1 MTNSSVEQQDE
12 VCLNSFLCY
21 DLVCKMQIGWGKLHS
36 SFPLI
41 TFQVTGLLCFK
52 NQQEAGTKTQICESE
67 FEQDKLGQSGSV
79 SLFFCGGAALPPA
92 VFPARS
98 LQTFQWCMDVFKPF
112 VSWIGQQSQSIIADV
127 PWSWKQEFMCIVAF
141 SLCHWAWGSPASHR
155 RCFSWWQHHEPPP
168 WSRESVLSGPH
179 PSPHIDTHT
188 SAHEDDSSSSQPSY
202 NREQIWLFGQQ

>member
-1 MTNSSVEQQDE
+1 MDFPTILAILMTNSSVEQQDK

-41 TFQVTGLLCFK
+41 TFQVIGLLCFK
-52 NQQEAGTKTQICESE
+52 NQQEARTKTQICESE

-79 SLFFCGGAALPPA
+79 LLFFRGGADLPPA

-112 VSWIGQQSQSIIADV
+112 VIWIGHQSQSWCPLKLKARV
-127 PWSWKQEFMCIVAF
+127 HVHSCLFLVSLSMGLPSF
-141 SLCHWAWGSPASHR
+141 S
-155 RCFSWWQHHEPPP
+155 
-168 WSRESVLSGPH
+168 
-179 PSPHIDTHT
+179 
-188 SAHEDDSSSSQPSY
+188 
-202 NREQIWLFGQQ
+202 